1 MSFDIA
7 RYLKDRADLVD
18 RTLEAVLPP
27 EDCRPGRLHASMRYA
42 VLGGGKRLRPVLAMA
57 AAEAVGADSVAVL
70 REACAFELVH
80 TYTLVH
86 DDLPAMDDD
95 DFRRGRSATHKMYG
109 EATAILAG
117 DALQPLAF
125 AVLASGAHPAEK
137 KIEAIRLLAE
147 ACGSQGIVGGQMVD
161 IESEG
166 KHIDAAE
173 LDYIHRHKT
182 GCLLRASVLLGA
194 VLGGCS
200 PEQYRRLN
208 DYGEAIGL
216 CFQITDDILDV
227 LGTSA
232 ELGKPAGSDQVRG
245 KATYPSINGMEA
257 SRSRQTELYSDAI
270 AALDN
275 FDDKADPLREIA
287 RLIIERKK

>member
-1 MSFDIA
+1 MSLDIA
-7 RYLKDRADLVD
+7 RYLKDRADLVE
-18 RTLEAVLPP
+18 RMLEEVLPP
-27 EDCRPGRLHASMRYA
+27 PDCQPARLHESMRYA

-57 AAEAVGADSVAVL
+57 AAEAVGADSAVVI
-70 REACAFELVH
+70 RESCALELLH

-95 DFRRGRSATHKMYG
+95 DYRRGRPATHKVYG

-117 DALQPLAF
+117 DALQALAF
-125 AVLASGAHPAEK
+125 GLLAAGEHSAER
-137 KIEAIRLLAE
+137 KIDVIRLLAE
-147 ACGSQGIVGGQMVD
+147 ACGSQGIVGGQVVD

-166 KHIDAAE
+166 TQIDAAV

-194 VLGGCS
+194 LLGGCS
-200 PEQYRRLN
+200 PEQQRRLSN
-208 DYGEAIGL
+208 YGEAIGL

-227 LGTSA
+227 LGSSD
-232 ELGKPAGSDQVRG
+232 ELGKPAGSDQARG

-257 SRSRQTELYSDAI
+257 SRRRQSELYSDAI
-270 AALDN
+270 AALDI
-275 FDDKADPLREIA
+275 FDEKADPLREMA
-287 RLIIERKK
+287 RLIIERNN

>member
-7 RYLKDRADLVD
+7 HYLKDRADLVD
-18 RTLEAVLPP
+18 RTLESVLPP
-27 EDCRPGRLHASMRYA
+27 QDCRPGRLHESMRYA

-57 AAEAVGADSVAVL
+57 AAEAVGADSVAML
-70 REACAFELVH
+70 REACALELVH

-95 DFRRGRSATHKMYG
+95 DFRRGRQATHKVYG

-125 AVLASGAHPAEK
+125 AVLASGAHSAEK
-137 KIEAIRLLAE
+137 KIEAIRLIAD

-161 IESEG
+161 IDSEG
-166 KHIDAAE
+166 KHIDAAD

-200 PEQYRRLN
+200 PEQYRRLS

-257 SRSRQTELYSDAI
+257 SRSRQSELYSDAI
-270 AALDN
+270 AALDI
-275 FDDKADPLREIA
+275 FDDRAEPLREIA

>member
-1 MSFDIA
+1 MMIFV
-7 RYLKDRADLVD
+7 AD
-18 RTLEAVLPP
+18 
-27 EDCRPGRLHASMRYA
+27 GQ
-42 VLGGGKRLRPVLAMA
+42 
-57 AAEAVGADSVAVL
+57 
-70 REACAFELVH
+70 
-80 TYTLVH
+80 
-86 DDLPAMDDD
+86 
-95 DFRRGRSATHKMYG
+95 ATHKVYG

-125 AVLASGAHPAEK
+125 AVLASGAHSAEK
-137 KIEAIRLLAE
+137 KIEAIRLIAD

-200 PEQYRRLN
+200 PEQYRRLS

-245 KATYPSINGMEA
+245 KATYPSINGMAA
-257 SRSRQTELYSDAI
+257 SRSRQSELYSDAI
-270 AALDN
+270 AALDI
-275 FDDKADPLREIA
+275 FDDRAEPLREIA

>member
-7 RYLKDRADLVD
+7 HYLKDRADLVE
-18 RTLEAVLPP
+18 RTLAAVLPP
-27 EDCRPGRLHASMRYA
+27 QDCRPGRLHESMRYA

-57 AAEAVGADSVAVL
+57 AAEAVGADSAALL
-70 REACAFELVH
+70 REACALELVH

-95 DFRRGRSATHKMYG
+95 DFRRGRAATHKVYG

-125 AVLASGAHPAEK
+125 AVLASGAHSAEK
-137 KIEAIRLLAE
+137 KIEAIRLIAD

-200 PEQYRRLN
+200 PEQYRRLS

-245 KATYPSINGMEA
+245 KATYPSINGMAA
-257 SRSRQTELYSDAI
+257 SRSRQSELYSDAI
-270 AALDN
+270 AALDL
-275 FDDKADPLREIA
+275 FDGRAEPLREIA

>member
-1 MSFDIA
+1 MSLDIT
-7 RYLKDRADLVD
+7 RYLKDRADLVE
-18 RTLEAVLPP
+18 RTLEEVLPAP
-27 EDCRPGRLHASMRYA
+27 DCQPARLHESMRYA

-57 AAEAVGADSVAVL
+57 AAEAVGADSAVVI
-70 REACAFELVH
+70 RESCALELLH

-95 DFRRGRSATHKMYG
+95 DYRRGRPATHKVYG

-117 DALQPLAF
+117 DALQALAF
-125 AVLASGAHPAEK
+125 GLLAAGEHSAER
-137 KIEAIRLLAE
+137 KIDVIRLLAE
-147 ACGSQGIVGGQMVD
+147 ACGSQGIVGGQVVD

-166 KHIDAAE
+166 TQIDAAV

-194 VLGGCS
+194 LLGGCS
-200 PEQYRRLN
+200 PEQQRRLSN
-208 DYGEAIGL
+208 YGEAIGL

-227 LGTSA
+227 LGSSD
-232 ELGKPAGSDQVRG
+232 ELGKPAGSDQARG

-257 SRSRQTELYSDAI
+257 SRRRQSELYSDAI
-270 AALDN
+270 AALDI
-275 FDDKADPLREIA
+275 FDEKADPLREMA
-287 RLIIERKK
+287 RLIIERNN

>member
-18 RTLEAVLPP
+18 RTLAAVLPQQ
-27 EDCRPGRLHASMRYA
+27 DCRPGRLHESMRYA

-57 AAEAVGADSVAVL
+57 AAEAVGADSAAVL
-70 REACAFELVH
+70 REACALELVH

-95 DFRRGRSATHKMYG
+95 DFRRGREATHKVYG

-125 AVLASGAHPAEK
+125 AVLASGAHSAEK
-137 KIEAIRLLAE
+137 KIEVIRLIAE

-166 KHIDAAE
+166 KHIDAAD

-200 PEQYRRLN
+200 PEQYRRLS

-245 KATYPSINGMEA
+245 KATYPSINGMAA
-257 SRSRQTELYSDAI
+257 SRIRQSELYSDAI
-270 AALDN
+270 AALDI
-275 FDDKADPLREIA
+275 FDDRAEPLREIA

>member
-7 RYLKDRADLVD
+7 HYLKDRADLVD
-18 RTLEAVLPP
+18 RTLASVLPP
-27 EDCRPGRLHASMRYA
+27 LDCRPGRLHESMRYA

-57 AAEAVGADSVAVL
+57 AAEAVGADSDALL
-70 REACAFELVH
+70 REACALELVH

-95 DFRRGRSATHKMYG
+95 DFRRGRVATHKMYG

-125 AVLASGAHPAEK
+125 AVLASGAHSAEK

-166 KHIDAAE
+166 KHIDAAD

-200 PEQYRRLN
+200 PEQYRRLS

-257 SRSRQTELYSDAI
+257 SRSRQSELYSDAI
-270 AALDN
+270 AALDI
-275 FDDKADPLREIA
+275 FDGRAEPLREIA

>member
-1 MSFDIA
+1 MSLDIV
-7 RYLKDRADLVD
+7 RYLKDRVD
-18 RTLEAVLPP
+18 MVERTLEAVLPP
-27 EDCRPGRLHASMRYA
+27 HDCRPHRLHESMRYA

-57 AAEAVGADSVAVL
+57 AAEAVGAESAAL
-70 REACAFELVH
+70 IREACALELLH

-95 DFRRGRSATHKMYG
+95 DYRRGRQATHKVYG
-109 EATAILAG
+109 EATAILVG
-117 DALQPLAF
+117 DALQTLAF
-125 AVLASGAHPAEK
+125 GLLAEGDHSAEK
-137 KIEAIRLLAE
+137 KIDVIRLVAG
-147 ACGSQGIVGGQMVD
+147 ACGSQGVVGGQVVD

-166 KHIDAAE
+166 TQIDAAV

-200 PEQYRRLN
+200 PEQQHRLSS
-208 DYGEAIGL
+208 YGEAIVL

-227 LGTSA
+227 LGSSD
-232 ELGKPAGSDQVRG
+232 ELGKPAGSDQARG

-257 SRSRQTELYSDAI
+257 SRSRQAELYSDAI
-270 AALDN
+270 AALAM
-275 FDDKADPLREIA
+275 FDEKADPLREIA
-287 RLIIERKK
+287 RLIIERNN